1 MGAWWI
7 SWIDFPFSC
16 RKIYILLTCYVTVTE
31 VSKQV
36 KCIRWTWLPCFFFL
50 RKILIIHGR
59 DLIPVSEWWSGLSGG
74 LDYDWAGQAPPAA
87 PLIVDAIRSDKYWDP
102 DTFTLHI
109 MDGDQ
114 DLHPPWAQVSL
125 LLARGPAPGL
135 VLTDAE
141 SDLYLVLAVTK

>member
-31 VSKQV
+31 ASKQV
-36 KCIRWTWLPCFFFL
+36 KCIRWTWLPCFFFF

-102 DTFTLHI
+102 DTSHFTSWIVTRTSILT
-109 MDGDQ
+109 
-114 DLHPPWAQVSL
+114 
-125 LLARGPAPGL
+125 RGL
-135 VLTDAE
+135 VPELKYHCCWHGPRLPGWCWRML
-141 SDLYLVLAVTK
+141 SPICILY